1 MILAQMFGS
10 SALVWDGSQMVP
22 AALGPKL
29 KSKSRTRSSV
39 LAVGDGVE
47 VERDAEGALSIVSIA
62 PRRTSLERAGGEGRE
77 PQVVAANAE
86 QAVIVTSAA
95 EPPFRPGLVDR
106 WALLAHRGGIS
117 PMLCLNKMDLATRDE
132 AERMIADAAIPLP
145 YVLVS
150 AKTDSGIPELKETL
164 RGITSVLVG
173 HSGVGKSSLLRR
185 IIPEEQIVTGAL
197 SEKSGKGRHTT
208 SSARLYSLPEGGLV
222 IDTPGV
228 RSVALGGTIST
239 SEVASVFPEIQDAP
253 PCRFSSCTHRMEP
266 GCSVLA
272 GVQAGA
278 IPENVYARYRKLL
291 LEVIAP

>member
-10 SALVWDGSQMVP
+10 SALVWDGTQMLP
-22 AALGPKL
+22 ASLGPKL
-29 KSKSRTRSSV
+29 RSKSKGRSNV
-39 LAVGDGVE
+39 LAVGDSVE
-47 VERDAEGALSIVSIA
+47 VERDAEDALSIVSIG
-62 PRRTSLERAGGEGRE
+62 PRRTSLARAGGEGQE
-77 PQVVAANAE
+77 AQIVAANAE

-117 PMLCLNKMDLATRDE
+117 PILCLNKADLVTREE
-132 AERMIADAAIPLP
+132 AEGMIADAAIPLP
-145 YVLVS
+145 FVLVS
-150 AKTDSGIPELKETL
+150 AKSGSGIDELKETIQ
-164 RGITSVLVG
+164 GITSVFVG

-185 IIPEEQIVTGAL
+185 LIPEEQIVTGTL

-208 SSARLYSLPEGGLV
+208 SSARLYCLPEGGLV

-228 RSVALGGTIST
+228 RSVALGGTGPA
-239 SEVASVFPEIQDAP
+239 EVASVFPEIQDAP
-253 PCRFSSCTHRMEP
+253 PCRFTSCTHRMEP

-278 IPENVYARYRKLL
+278 IPGNVYARYRKLL
-291 LEVIAP
+291 LEVLVS

>member
-10 SALVWDGSQMVP
+10 SALVWDGTEILP
-22 AALGPKL
+22 ASLGPKL
-29 KSKSRTRSSV
+29 RSKSKSRSSV
-39 LAVGDGVE
+39 LAVGDSVE
-47 VERDAEGALSIVSIA
+47 VERDLEGALSIVSIA
-62 PRRTSLERAGGEGRE
+62 PRQTALARAGVEGRD
-77 PQVVAANAE
+77 PQIVAANAE
-86 QAVIVTSAA
+86 QAVIVSSAA

-117 PMLCLNKMDLATRDE
+117 PMLCLNKADLVTSEE
-132 AERMIADAAIPLP
+132 AARMIADAAIPLP

-150 AKTDSGIPELKETL
+150 AKTGSGIAELKEAL
-164 RGITSVLVG
+164 QGITSVLVG

-185 IIPEEQIVTGAL
+185 LIPEEQIVTGAL

-208 SSARLYSLPEGGLV
+208 SSARLYRLPEGGLV

-228 RSVALGGTIST
+228 RSVALGGTGPA
-239 SEVASVFPEIQDAP
+239 EVASVFPEIQDAP
-253 PCRFSSCTHRMEP
+253 PCRFTSCTHRMEP

-272 GVQAGA
+272 GVQAGV

-291 LEVIAP
+291 LEVLVP

>member
-10 SALVWDGSQMVP
+10 SALVWDGTDMLP
-22 AALGPKL
+22 ASLGPKL
-29 KSKSRTRSSV
+29 RSKSRNAPNV
-39 LAVGDGVE
+39 LAVGDSVE
-47 VERDAEGALSIVSIA
+47 VARDAEGALSIVSIA
-62 PRRTSLERAGGEGRE
+62 PRRTYLARAGGEGRE
-77 PQVVAANAE
+77 PQIVAANAE

-117 PMLCLNKMDLATRDE
+117 PMLCLNKADLVAREE
-132 AERMIADAAIPLP
+132 AEAMIADAAIPLP
-145 YVLVS
+145 FVLVS
-150 AKTDSGIPELKETL
+150 AKAGTGIDELKETIQ
-164 RGITSVLVG
+164 GITSVFVG

-185 IIPEEQIVTGAL
+185 LIPEEQIATGTL

-208 SSARLYSLPEGGLV
+208 SSARLYRLPEGGLV

-228 RSVALGGTIST
+228 RSVALGGTGPA
-239 SEVASVFPEIQDAP
+239 EVASVFPEIQDAP

-272 GVQAGA
+272 GVQTGA

-291 LEVIAP
+291 LEVFVP